1 VNYKEK
7 MFNTT
12 IIYFIGQMGAKVLSF
27 LLLPLYTNYIS
38 KDAYGYFD
46 IMQVYLG
53 IAIPVIF
60 MEIWSGILRFSVEKR
75 EREGLENVYS
85 NAIALSAG
93 LFCVF
98 TAAYLIANHFL
109 HFQYSGYIY
118 LYAVVWLLDLI
129 LKSQCR
135 GLGYNR
141 VYAVSGMITTFLVAA
156 LSILCVFVFHMDIET
171 LFLSNIIGFFV
182 NDLYLVARTKIYR
195 YLKIRQINREML
207 MTLLKFCLPLSINSV
222 FYWILNSVNRVII
235 VNYLGV
241 DANGSYAVANKL
253 GTIITVFVSIAMLS
267 WQETIFSAKREDL
280 QKIYNESFHQI
291 SHILLYGSLVL
302 IPLTALVFNI
312 FIGQEYR
319 DIYALTLLMY
329 FSVFVTSLN
338 SFIDVLFSAIKKT
351 DLLMVEKVVG
361 GVINLG
367 VMFFSIRTYG
377 LYSSPVAIIFAQ
389 IACIVINVIL
399 LRKYIMIRIPV
410 SFMVKSLVGFAVL
423 SVCYLA
429 KNYWFNGAALLL
441 TGGVAVFELKDFLLG
456 CLGML
461 KGKLKRRAS

>member
-1 VNYKEK
+1 MNYKEK

-253 GTIITVFVSIAMLS
+253 GTIITVFVSIAMRP
-267 WQETIFSAKREDL
+267 WAVCR
-280 QKIYNESFHQI
+280 
-291 SHILLYGSLVL
+291 
-302 IPLTALVFNI
+302 
-312 FIGQEYR
+312 R
-319 DIYALTLLMY
+319 W
-329 FSVFVTSLN
+329 
-338 SFIDVLFSAIKKT
+338 
-351 DLLMVEKVVG
+351 
-361 GVINLG
+361 
-367 VMFFSIRTYG
+367 R
-377 LYSSPVAIIFAQ
+377 
-389 IACIVINVIL
+389 
-399 LRKYIMIRIPV
+399 
-410 SFMVKSLVGFAVL
+410 AVL
-423 SVCYLA
+423 T
-429 KNYWFNGAALLL
+429 W
-441 TGGVAVFELKDFLLG
+441 
-456 CLGML
+456 
-461 KGKLKRRAS
+461 